1 MPSSLGLLVV
11 TTGALYR
18 KVAEDIKAAISAG
31 AYSAGTRLPS
41 ESERATQLAKLV
53 LDIAANKTELDV
65 QNLAAEAKTAWA
77 ARSSKGG

>member
-1 MPSSLGLLVV
+1 MATKRLLTGSSFVPEAMAVIDEAYRIALAELG
-11 TTGALYR
+11 
-18 KVAEDIKAAISAG
+18 
-31 AYSAGTRLPS
+31 LPS